1 MPKKLEL
8 DLSGFKGARV
18 APFPTTLAP
27 MLASPSKEPFNHAD
41 WICEPK
47 MDGIRGIALI
57 RAGKTTL
64 LSRRGLDLTS
74 QYPALSATLSNLCPV
89 DVVLDGEIIALNDL
103 GQPSFQQLQQ
113 RMNLANDI
121 DVERAEKNVPVFYFV
136 FDILYAGN
144 VSLIGVPLR
153 ERKLIMKALMGSHP
167 QVQILQHFD
176 SDAQL
181 AYETCVDHGFEGIVA
196 KRLDSLYESG
206 RRSPS
211 WLKIKAQQTDE
222 FVIGGFTA
230 GQGSRG
236 TSFGALLLGQYD
248 EQGHF
253 IYCGSVG
260 TGFDER
266 LLNQTMRKM
275 LTLHIPKCPF
285 KNRPDEKKQVV
296 WIQPEIVIE
305 AKFMDWT
312 RDRHLRT
319 PVFLRFRD
327 DKAPNE
333 VRQQL
338 PVEAVANIR
347 SLSDSI
353 TPAMAEPKS
362 IAPVLNPT
370 AETTRTTTTQTTSE
384 TSSTQAKAKP
394 TENKD
399 VAKSSTVKEHAKSFA
414 AKDHAETSKVKD
426 AVESAKVLGQLSGKE
441 ETIELLL
448 FGEKLKLT
456 HLNRPF
462 WLKTDLSPD
471 ITKRDYLIFLTKLAP
486 FILPQLSNRPLTC
499 IRATDGVHKKQFYQ
513 KHWTYSLPE
522 FVDTVVVQTED
533 TNEEPVEHVVCN
545 NLAALLYF
553 AQHSVIEFH
562 CMPARLEL
570 IPDLEHLDSCDS
582 NYLLNYP
589 DYIVFDL
596 DFHKGERGAKNPS
609 IDNDEFKKVIEVA
622 FKLREICQS
631 MSLSAS
637 VKTSGRT
644 GLHIIVPIIRN
655 LEFDIV
661 RHMAELIGRFLIAQ
675 SQDILTQ
682 IPTVAKSSGK
692 ILIDHSPNA
701 RGKTVATAYTPR
713 ATADAS
719 VSTPVSW
726 DELANVSATSYTIH
740 NLIERL
746 VDTGDIWADLHGQKR
761 DLQVLLN
768 SISRQ

>member
-1 MPKKLEL
+1 LSSLDKKTPKKLEL

-136 FDILYAGN
+136 FDLLYAGN

-153 ERKLIMKALMGSHP
+153 ERKLIMKAIIGSHP
-167 QVQILQHFD
+167 QVQILEHFD

-266 LLNQTMRKM
+266 LLNQTMGKM
-275 LTLHIPKCPF
+275 LNSHIPKCPF
-285 KNRPDEKKQVV
+285 KKRPDEKKQVV
-296 WIQPEIVIE
+296 WIQPEVVIE

-327 DKAPNE
+327 DKAPDE
-333 VRQQL
+333 VLQQL

-347 SLSDSI
+347 SLSDPI
-353 TPAMAEPKS
+353 MPVMVEPKI
-362 IAPVLNPT
+362 IAQVQSATVDEPLSTT
-370 AETTRTTTTQTTSE
+370 AQTTSE
-384 TSSTQAKAKP
+384 T
-394 TENKD
+394 
-399 VAKSSTVKEHAKSFA
+399 
-414 AKDHAETSKVKD
+414 
-426 AVESAKVLGQLSGKE
+426 AKVLGQLSGKE

-448 FGEKLKLT
+448 CGEKLKLT

-462 WLKTDLSPD
+462 WLKTDVSPD

-522 FVDTVVVQTED
+522 FVDTVMVQTED
-533 TNEEPVEHVVCN
+533 VNEKPVEHVVCN

-562 CMPARLEL
+562 CMPARIEL
-570 IPDLEHLDSCDS
+570 IPDLEHLDSCNS
-582 NYLLNYP
+582 NFLLNYP

-596 DFHKGERGAKNPS
+596 DSHKGERGAKNPS
-609 IDNDEFKKVIEVA
+609 IDNDQFKRVIEVA

-631 MSLSAS
+631 MSLSTS

-661 RHMAELIGRFLIAQ
+661 RNMAELIGRFLISQ
-675 SQDILTQ
+675 SDIVTQ
-682 IPTVAKSSGK
+682 MPAVAKSSGK

-726 DELANVSATSYTIH
+726 DELANVSARSYTIH

-746 VDTGDIWADLHGQKR
+746 VDTGDIWLDLHGQKR

>member
-1 MPKKLEL
+1 MASLDKKTPKALEL
-8 DLSGFKGARV
+8 DLSGFKGAKV
-18 APFPTTLAP
+18 APFPTSLSP
-27 MLASPSKEPFNHAD
+27 MLASPTKDPFTHAD

-47 MDGIRGIALI
+47 MDGIRGISFI
-57 RAGKTTL
+57 RAEKTTL
-64 LSRRGLDLTS
+64 LSRRGLDITS
-74 QYPALSATLSNLCPV
+74 QYPVLSATLSKLCPV
-89 DVVLDGEIIALNDL
+89 DVILDGEIIALNNL

-113 RMNLANDI
+113 RMNLAKDI

-144 VSLIGVPLR
+144 VSLLSVPLR
-153 ERKLIMKALMGSHP
+153 ERKLILKALLGSHP

-236 TSFGALLLGQYD
+236 TSFGALLLGQYND
-248 EQGHF
+248 QGHF

-260 TGFDER
+260 TGFDEK
-266 LLNQTMRKM
+266 LLNQTTLKM
-275 LTLHIPKCPF
+275 LPLHIAKCPF
-285 KNRPDEKKQVV
+285 KKQPDEKKQVV
-296 WIQPEIVIE
+296 WIQPEIIIE

-327 DKAPNE
+327 DKAPLE
-333 VRQQL
+333 VQQQL
-338 PVEAVANIR
+338 PITAVPHIR
-347 SLSDSI
+347 SLSETVGAKTNSAKAADSELEPREPVVSI
-353 TPAMAEPKS
+353 YSEGSDSKLAVAE
-362 IAPVLNPT
+362 AT
-370 AETTRTTTTQTTSE
+370 ASDMIIEQVRETTAAIKGT
-384 TSSTQAKAKP
+384 AKK
-394 TENKD
+394 
-399 VAKSSTVKEHAKSFA
+399 A
-414 AKDHAETSKVKD
+414 ADGNEA
-426 AVESAKVLGQLSGKE
+426 AKVLGQLSGKE
-441 ETIELLL
+441 ETFELLL

-462 WLKTDLSPD
+462 WPKTETSPD
-471 ITKRDYLIFLTKLAP
+471 ITKRDYLIFLTKLSP
-486 FILPQLSNRPLTC
+486 FILPQLTNRPLTC
-499 IRATDGVHKKQFYQ
+499 IRATDGVHKKHFYQ
-513 KHWTYSLPE
+513 KHWSYSLPE
-522 FVDTVVVQTED
+522 FVDTVVVTTED
-533 TNEEPVEHVVCN
+533 LSEEPVEHVVCN

-553 AQHSVIEFH
+553 AQHSVVEFH
-562 CMPARLEL
+562 CMSSRIEL
-570 IPDLEHLDSCDS
+570 VPDLEHLSTCDS
-582 NYLLNYP
+582 QYLLNYP

-596 DFHKGERGAKNPS
+596 DFHTGGRGAKNPTIGS
-609 IDNDEFKKVIEVA
+609 EDFKKVCEVA
-622 FKLREICQS
+622 FKLREICES
-631 MSLSAS
+631 MSLTAS

-644 GLHIIVPIIRN
+644 GLHIMIPIIRN

-661 RHMAELIGRFLIAQ
+661 RNMAETIGRFLIAQ
-675 SQDILTQ
+675 HKDGLTQ
-682 IPTVAKSSGK
+682 IPTVAKNSGK

-701 RGKTVATAYTPR
+701 RGKTVAAAYTPR
-713 ATADAS
+713 ATSEAS

-726 DELANVSATSYTIH
+726 DELASVSATSYTIH
-740 NLIERL
+740 NLIQRL
-746 VDTGDIWADLHGQKR
+746 SGTGDIWSDLCGQKR

-768 SISRQ
+768 SISRK